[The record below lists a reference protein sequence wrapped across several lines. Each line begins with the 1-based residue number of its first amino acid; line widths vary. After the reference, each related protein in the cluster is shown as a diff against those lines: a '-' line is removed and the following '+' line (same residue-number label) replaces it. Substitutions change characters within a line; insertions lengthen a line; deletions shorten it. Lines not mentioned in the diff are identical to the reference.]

1 MKKTIVKSVL
11 GAGFALAAGVVF
23 ATPDVSQD
31 FEAATALPEGWT
43 GDGTIQEGAREA
55 NTPAIGSAIS
65 KEASTKYLAVAGT
78 ATCTNTSA
86 STKFS
91 YQADFLVNIA
101 EPCDDLSTD
110 GLGGAQIAVAAGTT
124 VDDQGRV
131 AICVYCGST
140 PSWVTTDALVAT
152 GSWARVSLLFDYG
165 TEKRC
170 RVSVNGVPAGR
181 VTGEN
186 AGSAY
191 YPLITTTKTKI
202 DQLDFVGVAGIDDV
216 VINPAEIAMPTDA
229 TVAVGTGNTLVKL
242 TTLNKYG
249 VSAEKLATD
258 SAAMGRYEAG
268 LALND
273 ATAVFAPTA
282 MSLSAAASATVT
294 VPFVDDN
301 GQTYTIDVED
311 ESGNK
316 KTDISVTA
324 SNVEGGKALAFVIP
338 SKANDGSTDLGKVL
352 KFKVKATIPAA
363 N

>member
-23 ATPDVSQD
+23 ATPDVSQN
-31 FEAATALPEGWT
+31 FENATELPTGWT
-43 GDGTIQEGAREA
+43 GDGTIQEGARAA
-55 NTPAIGSAIS
+55 NTPEIGSAIS
-65 KEASTKYLAVAGT
+65 TDASAKYLAVAGT

-86 STKFS
+86 STQSS

-131 AICVYCGST
+131 AICVCCGST

-170 RVSVNGVPAGR
+170 RVSVNGVPAGC

-216 VINPAEIAMPTDA
+216 VINPAEILMPANA
-229 TVAVGTGNTLVKL
+229 TVTVAGTAVKL

-249 VSAEKLATD
+249 ISAEKMAD
-258 SAAMGRYEAG
+258 STTTVGDSGLTAMQKYEAG
-268 LALND
+268 LNLTDNSK
-273 ATAVFAPTA
+273 FEPTA
-282 MSLSAAASATVT
+282 MALTKDGETLKATITIPVA
-294 VPFVDDN
+294 DDN
-301 GQTYTIDVED
+301 GQAYSVVVTDGSSTRTITEGIATV
-311 ESGNK
+311 
-316 KTDISVTA
+316 SVT
-324 SNVEGGKALAFVIP
+324 GGKALTFPIP
-338 SKANDGSTDLGKVL
+338 TDMGAVL
-352 KFKVKATIPAA
+352 KFTVKASL
-363 N
+363 